1 MHNHL
6 SEARVESKL
15 IPGVVFVINAPSY
28 GRRLNLDRATA
39 EFRSLTRMMQK
50 RYDKTVDKIRE
61 LQAQHH
67 ATFKSQEA
75 ALEKELAH
83 PSTDVVNH
91 ERLTA
96 ELDALRKGAFKVPS
110 EMTDELN
117 EINEESLYLLA
128 AKYNAPRVRHY
139 LKAIEGYEIDG
150 VPATVESLL
159 AEGAPQVVT
168 EALEAIDSVEKMK
181 ADEIK
186 NSSSPSISSNPAD
199 GETSDTTATIA
210 KSADTTK
217 PATA

>member
-15 IPGVVFVINAPSY
+15 IPGVVFVIHAPSY
-28 GRRLNLDRATA
+28 GRRLMLDRATA
-39 EFRSLTRMMQK
+39 EFRSLTRLMQK
-50 RYDKTVDKIRE
+50 RYDKIVDRIKG
-61 LQAQHH
+61 LQAEHH
-67 ATFKSQEA
+67 ANFKAQES
-75 ALEKELAH
+75 ALEKEVKA
-83 PSTDVVNH
+83 SEGNEEH

-96 ELDALRKGAFKVPS
+96 ELATLRGGAFKVPT
-110 EMTDELN
+110 ELTDELT

-150 VPATVESLL
+150 VAATIETLISD
-159 AEGAPQVVT
+159 GAPQVVT
-168 EALEAIDSVEKMK
+168 EVLEAIDSVEKMK

-186 NSSSPSISSNPAD
+186 NLSSPSTSSSPAA
-199 GETSDTTATIA
+199 GETKDTTATIA
-210 KSADTTK
+210 ESSDTTK